1 MKPFLRNF
9 VPTSFEDIPDATAY
23 EAGYLVTKNAGWRN
37 VRYLVTKNAGWRNV
51 RPVIDNT
58 KCVGCLNCYLYCPDG
73 VIFREGSKVN
83 IDYDFCKGCG
93 ICSKICKPGAIKME
107 AEK

>member
-1 MKPFLRNF
+1 MKPFLRDF
-9 VPTSFEDIPDATAY
+9 IPTSYEDIPDATAF
-23 EAGYLVTKNAGWRN
+23 EAGYLVTENAGWRN
-37 VRYLVTKNAGWRNV
+37 I

>member
-1 MKPFLRNF
+1 MKPYLRDKTPAAF
-9 VPTSFEDIPDATAY
+9 DEIPDVTAY

-37 VRYLVTKNAGWRNV
+37 M
-51 RPVIDNT
+51 RPVVDKD
-58 KCVGCLNCYLYCPDG
+58 KCVGCLQCYLYCPDG
-73 VIFREGSKVN
+73 VIYKSDGKID

-93 ICSKICKPGAIKME
+93 ICKKICKLGAIVME

>member
-1 MKPFLRNF
+1 MKPFLRDF
-9 VPTSFEDIPDATAY
+9 IPTSYEDIPDATAF

-37 VRYLVTKNAGWRNV
+37 I

-73 VIFREGSKVN
+73 VIFREGSKIN

-93 ICSKICKPGAIKME
+93 ICAKICKPGAIKME

>member
-1 MKPFLRNF
+1 MKPFLREK
-9 VPTSFEDIPDATAY
+9 VPQTLAEIPEATAY

-37 VRYLVTKNAGWRNV
+37 F
-51 RPVIDNT
+51 RPTVDAA
-58 KCVGCLNCYLYCPDG
+58 KCVGCLQCYLHCPDG
-73 VIFREGSKVN
+73 VIYKKDGKVA

-93 ICSKICKPGAIKME
+93 ICKKVCKPGAREME

>member
-1 MKPFLRNF
+1 MKPYLRERIPSGF
-9 VPTSFEDIPDATAY
+9 DERPDTTSY

-37 VRYLVTKNAGWRNV
+37 VR
-51 RPVIDNT
+51 PVIDT
-58 KCVGCLNCYLYCPDG
+58 EKCVGCLNCYLYCPDG
-73 VIFREGSKVN
+73 VISRKDGKVQ

-93 ICSKICKPGAIKME
+93 ICKRICRVGAIRME